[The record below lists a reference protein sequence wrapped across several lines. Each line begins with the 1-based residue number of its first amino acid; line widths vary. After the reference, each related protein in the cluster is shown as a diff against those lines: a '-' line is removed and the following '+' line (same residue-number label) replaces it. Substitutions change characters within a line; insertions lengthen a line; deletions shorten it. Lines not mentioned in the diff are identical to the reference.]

1 MRVLVTG
8 GAGHVGNNVVRAL
21 LEDGHEVRCLIRS
34 DDEALEGL
42 NVERVTGDLLN
53 RDSLRASL
61 SGMEAVIHSAAFV
74 GLNQSEAEK
83 MHAINVE
90 GTRTLLEESDAAK
103 VRRFVHFSSVHGLRQ
118 GPFDEPLTETN
129 ALADSPED
137 HPYDRTKAQAERL
150 ILNHSNDG
158 LKTCVLNPTAILGP
172 HDYKPS
178 RLGKVVRALGN
189 GEMPVLVD
197 SGFDFVDVRDVAQ
210 ATVVALQSE
219 HHRERF
225 LLGGRWTSFQTLAQT
240 ANRAAGKKTPRLFLP
255 LKFAKSVAPL
265 GDFWSGVTGK
275 SVSFSRGSLY
285 MLVHQNP
292 NVDSGKA
299 KRELDYTPRNFE
311 ETVKDTLTWWEGRG

>member
-197 SGFDFVDVRDVAQ
+197 SGLTLSMYGMWHKPPLLRCSRSITGSDSSSGDAGQVSRPW
-210 ATVVALQSE
+210 
-219 HHRERF
+219 HRRRIEPQ
-225 LLGGRWTSFQTLAQT
+225 GR
-240 ANRAAGKKTPRLFLP
+240 
-255 LKFAKSVAPL
+255 
-265 GDFWSGVTGK
+265 
-275 SVSFSRGSLY
+275 
-285 MLVHQNP
+285 
-292 NVDSGKA
+292 
-299 KRELDYTPRNFE
+299 KRPDCFCL
-311 ETVKDTLTWWEGRG
+311 